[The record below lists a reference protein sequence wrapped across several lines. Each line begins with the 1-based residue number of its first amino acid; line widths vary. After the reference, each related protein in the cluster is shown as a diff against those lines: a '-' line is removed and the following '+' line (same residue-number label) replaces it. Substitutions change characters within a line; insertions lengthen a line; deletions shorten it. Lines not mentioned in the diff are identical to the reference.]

1 MKKICVL
8 ALTVAIAFAVVFTL
22 SLPAHAQSAA
32 DLYKSK
38 CAMCHGPDGAGKMKG
53 TPDFRTAEFQKKTD
67 AELTSAIANGPNG
80 KESHAFSKKG
90 LDDATIKSLVAF
102 IRTLKK

>member
-1 MKKICVL
+1 MKKVL
-8 ALTVAIAFAVVFTL
+8 VVLLTAAIVVMIAAPIVVADDGAKVFA
-22 SLPAHAQSAA
+22 A
-32 DLYKSK
+32 K

-53 TPDFRTAEFQKKTD
+53 TPDFRTAEFQKKPD
-67 AELTSAIANGPNG
+67 AELTNAIANGPNG

>member
-1 MKKICVL
+1 MKKVL
-8 ALTVAIAFAVVFTL
+8 VVALVLTVAMVIAVPTVTAEDGAKVFA
-22 SLPAHAQSAA
+22 A
-32 DLYKSK
+32 K
-38 CAMCHGPDGAGKMKG
+38 CAMCHGPDGAGKVKG

-67 AELTSAIANGPNG
+67 AELTSAIANGPGG

-90 LDDATIKSLVAF
+90 VDDATIKSLVAF

>member
-1 MKKICVL
+1 MKKVL
-8 ALTVAIAFAVVFTL
+8 VILFALAVLVALAAPNLVADDGAKVFA
-22 SLPAHAQSAA
+22 A
-32 DLYKSK
+32 K
-38 CAMCHGPDGAGKMKG
+38 CAMCHGPDGAGKLKG

-67 AELTSAIANGPNG
+67 AELTSAIANGPGG

>member
-1 MKKICVL
+1 MKKVL
-8 ALTVAIAFAVVFTL
+8 VVLFAITVLVAIAAPRAT
-22 SLPAHAQSAA
+22 ADDAA
-32 DLYKSK
+32 KVYAAK

-53 TPDFRTAEFQKKTD
+53 TPDFRTAEFQKKSD
-67 AELTSAIANGPNG
+67 AELTSAIANGPGG

-90 LDDATIKSLVAF
+90 LDDATIKSLVAY

>member
-1 MKKICVL
+1 MKKALVVL
-8 ALTVAIAFAVVFTL
+8 FALAVLVMIAAPNVVADDGAKVFA
-22 SLPAHAQSAA
+22 A
-32 DLYKSK
+32 K
-38 CAMCHGPDGAGKMKG
+38 CAMCHGPDGAGKLKG

-67 AELTSAIANGPNG
+67 AELTDAIANGPKG

-90 LDDATIKSLVAF
+90 LDDATIKSLVAY

>member
-1 MKKICVL
+1 MKKVMAVLFAL
-8 ALTVAIAFAVVFTL
+8 ALLMALATPAVADDGAKVFA
-22 SLPAHAQSAA
+22 A
-32 DLYKSK
+32 K

-53 TPDFRTAEFQKKTD
+53 TPDFRTAEFQAKSD
-67 AELTSAIANGPNG
+67 AELTSAIANGPGG

-90 LDDATIKSLVAF
+90 VDDATIKSLVAY